1 MSSIAIPVRR
11 HYGLLLAN
19 FQKKDGECILSRVHD
34 FNPADVPENSIGVLE
49 INNYQCT
56 AWVIAVPAQ
65 LTIGYKQVLCF
76 LITHG

>member
-34 FNPADVPENSIGVLE
+34 FNPADVPEN
-49 INNYQCT
+49 
-56 AWVIAVPAQ
+56 
-65 LTIGYKQVLCF
+65 
-76 LITHG
+76 